1 MTVESV
7 LKAWVFFVYH
17 FLKSKVWVARQKDRM
32 PHASQYLNPGRDRV
46 PWTEGLGNG
55 EEERSSHAACWK
67 REAGYSFGW
76 TNGGAE
82 DTLGFHGGHTLL
94 QPLYGQGGTGAGT
107 GGEVYAMDLRRLL
120 REGGTACP
128 D

>member
-1 MTVESV
+1 MAVESV
-7 LKAWVFFVYH
+7 LKAWVFLVYH
-17 FLKSKVWVARQKDRM
+17 FEKQGLSGPAERQDASCFAVLESWAGQGALDRGM
-32 PHASQYLNPGRDRV
+32 
-46 PWTEGLGNG
+46 GNG

-107 GGEVYAMDLRRLL
+107 GGEVYAMDLRHCFG
-120 REGGTACP
+120 EGGTACP

>member
-1 MTVESV
+1 M
-7 LKAWVFFVYH
+7 
-17 FLKSKVWVARQKDRM
+17 ARQKDRM

-46 PWTEGLGNG
+46 PWTEGWETVRRSEAPMLHAGNG
-55 EEERSSHAACWK
+55 RQ
-67 REAGYSFGW
+67 GYSFGW

-107 GGEVYAMDLRRLL
+107 GGEVYAMDLRHCFGA
-120 REGGTACP
+120 GGTACP